1 MTLFHPSP
9 ERQQRLKRLW
19 SPRSIR
25 AKLLAVFITIDVLLV
40 LSIGS
45 LSYFTSRNALRNEA
59 LAGIEALRAARSEQ
73 IKLWFS
79 DRERDL
85 QALAADPK
93 VAIFAK
99 AAIDSLG
106 DGKTRRTTRATRI
119 FRRSPPPTV
128 TIPNWTTPEI
138 TRSTAPS
145 TSARTTFTGS
155 CWRST
160 TTRTF

>member
-1 MTLFHPSP
+1 M
-9 ERQQRLKRLW
+9 
-19 SPRSIR
+19 
-25 AKLLAVFITIDVLLV
+25 

-45 LSYFTSRNALRNEA
+45 LSYFTARNALRNEA

-73 IKLWFS
+73 INLWFS

-106 DGKTRRTTRATRI
+106 DSEEANDSRDKNLQAIAAAYRHHPELDDAGDNSIYSTIHIRAHDFYRQLARDQQLHRHSDHFAQRRCGLQREQGR
-119 FRRSPPPTV
+119 
-128 TIPNWTTPEI
+128 
-138 TRSTAPS
+138 
-145 TSARTTFTGS
+145 
-155 CWRST
+155 
-160 TTRTF
+160 